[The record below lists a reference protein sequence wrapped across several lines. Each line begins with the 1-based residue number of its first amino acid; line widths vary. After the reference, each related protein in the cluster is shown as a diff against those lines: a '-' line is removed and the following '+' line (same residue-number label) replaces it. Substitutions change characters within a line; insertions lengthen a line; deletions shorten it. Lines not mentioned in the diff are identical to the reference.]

1 MKNGTILKTLRQK
14 LTTADIA
21 AVFLLLLLIVYLIL
35 CARNGIGVPDE
46 SFYLT
51 IPQRVFN
58 GDGLISDDWH
68 VSQFSSFMQ
77 YPFYVL
83 FRWITGSTEGI
94 ILYFR
99 CLYIFFQCLCSV
111 ICWTAFRRYGYK
123 GLIGIAYF
131 AFFVPVSVMAV
142 NYYTA
147 SIWPAMILASAF
159 FRKRKPGGLLLSVYG
174 VLIALTA
181 LAEPM
186 TALLWFFYTGAVLVR
201 FLDAKRK
208 APRVQQYAFLLLPKT
223 FRFLLY
229 GVLLAAGLFLPYLFK
244 NNSLTDISA
253 NFVHLFTGTEYDF
266 GSGNF
271 LLSTNL
277 LKEVLQLYGTVPAFG
292 IAILTL
298 LAFVLRRFRTILKSF
313 FTLALLVLTTL
324 AFWKLQGA
332 SLSGPA
338 YSLLIR
344 YFGFPMF
351 LSGPACMLLLEERD
365 RKLEAF
371 WWITFSVGL
380 LTDIS
385 SEIMIG
391 TAAFT
396 SGAASVI
403 LMLQLLSESFC
414 SFRSN
419 KTKWKRAAFAVVS
432 LSAALLLTENIGA
445 YVMFDLNRI
454 NTTFIEDC
462 SAVDPDKGNADLQI
476 EKGPMKGLYTTF
488 RIHRIYN
495 AYLQD
500 LDRIKMERTGSFY
513 VYGLYGYLYLY
524 LYDAPSSS
532 LSAWYVKNEES
543 RQLEYYS
550 LHPDKIPEYVYI
562 PYYYC
567 FTYRTV
573 TTDRND
579 DLTVEQKLQN
589 LQSLFVC
596 HVTEGEAGLIV
607 HVTGAK

>member
-1 MKNGTILKTLRQK
+1 M
-14 LTTADIA
+14 A
-21 AVFLLLLLIVYLIL
+21 AVFLLLLLIVYLVL

-68 VSQFSSFMQ
+68 VSQFSSFIQ
-77 YPFYVL
+77 YPFYAL

-111 ICWTAFRRYGYK
+111 ICWTAFRHYGFK

-159 FRKRKPGGLLLSVYG
+159 LREHKPGRLLLFVYG
-174 VLIALTA
+174 VLIALMV
-181 LAEPM
+181 LAEPL
-186 TALLWFFYTGAVLVR
+186 TALLWFFYTGAVLVC

-208 APRVQQYAFLLLPKT
+208 APRFRQNLFLLRPRT

-229 GVLLAAGLFLPYLFK
+229 GVLLTAGLFLPYLFK
-244 NNSLTDISA
+244 NNSFAAISA
-253 NFVHLFTGTEYDF
+253 NFIHLFTGTEYDF
-266 GSGNF
+266 ASGNF
-271 LLSTNL
+271 LLSVNL
-277 LKEVLQLYGTVPAFG
+277 LKEILQLYGTVPACG
-292 IAILTL
+292 IAVLTL
-298 LAFVLRRFRTILKSF
+298 LAFVFRRFRTVLKPF
-313 FTLALLVLTTL
+313 FTLVLLILTTL
-324 AFWKLQGA
+324 AFWKLQSA
-332 SLSGPA
+332 SLSGPSS
-338 YSLLIR
+338 SLLIR
-344 YFGFPMF
+344 FFGFPMF

-365 RKLEAF
+365 KKLEAF
-371 WWITFSVGL
+371 WWMTFSVGV

-385 SEIMIG
+385 SEIIIG
-391 TAAFT
+391 SAAFT
-396 SGAASVI
+396 SGAVSVL

-414 SFRSN
+414 SFRKN
-419 KTKWKRAAFAVVS
+419 KNKWKKAAFAVVS
-432 LSAALLLTENIGA
+432 LSTALLLTENIGA

-462 SAVDPDKGNADLQI
+462 SAVDPDKGNADLQL

-500 LDRIKMERTGSFY
+500 LDRIKTERTGSFY

-543 RQLEYYS
+543 RQLEYYY

-573 TTDRND
+573 STARSD
-579 DLTVEQKLQN
+579 DLTMEQKLQN
-589 LQSLFVC
+589 LQSFFDC

-607 HVTGAK
+607 RVTGVK